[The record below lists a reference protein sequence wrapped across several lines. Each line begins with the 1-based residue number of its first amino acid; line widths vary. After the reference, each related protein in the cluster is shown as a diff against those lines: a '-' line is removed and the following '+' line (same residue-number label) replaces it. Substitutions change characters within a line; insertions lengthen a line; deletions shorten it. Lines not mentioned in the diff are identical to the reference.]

1 MPSPKWFECA
11 DSFSVDSW
19 VYAQRLFLLRCLSCD
34 RHALLGRFREVLVVT
49 KYNGA
54 GCIEGNEKNFVIS
67 LYSRA
72 WGRMDKGRWELKN
85 VFVGARHLTMYLQQ
99 SYLCDSLKRLFLPKM
114 SESSW
119 REKDGRTR

>member
-1 MPSPKWFECA
+1 MF
-11 DSFSVDSW
+11 
-19 VYAQRLFLLRCLSCD
+19 
-34 RHALLGRFREVLVVT
+34 VLT
-49 KYNGA
+49 KYNDA
-54 GCIEGNEKNFVIS
+54 DLIEGNEQTFVIS
-67 LYSRA
+67 LYRRD